1 MTSAE
6 NAPQSGLFSLVEGLT
21 SIDDALGLKST
32 SERTVPE
39 LRIDPANVERDLS
52 RLVLSLIEFLR
63 QLMEAQAIR
72 RMEAGSLTPDEEEAL
87 GLTLMRARG
96 RVLELAAQFGL
107 KATDLRLDLGPLGRL
122 V

>member
-1 MTSAE
+1 M
-6 NAPQSGLFSLVEGLT
+6 PQDTTQPGLFSLVEGLT
-21 SIDDALGLKST
+21 SLDEALGLGPT
-32 SERTVPE
+32 SERRVPE

-72 RMEAGSLTPDEEEAL
+72 RMEAGTLTADEEEAL
-87 GLTLMRARG
+87 GTTLMLARG
-96 RVLELAAQFGL
+96 RVLELAAHFGL
-107 KATDLRLDLGPLGRL
+107 KASDLRLDLGPLGRL